1 LKKIKI
7 INDPVGGFIRIS
19 DKIHLD
25 LIDHPYFQRLRRI
38 QQLGLTNL
46 VFPGAHHTRFQ
57 HALGAFQ
64 LMNETIENL
73 RNKDVPITPEESK
86 ALLIAILLHDVGHG
100 PFSHALEESIV
111 ESTNHEELSLF
122 LMKALND
129 KFSGELEQGIQLFQ
143 DKYNR
148 PFFHE
153 LISSQLD
160 IDRLDYLRRDSFYT
174 GVSEGSIGSD
184 RIIRMMNVR
193 NDNLV
198 IEQKGIYSI
207 ENFLIARRLMYW
219 QVYLHKTVISAEQ
232 LMVKILARAKEL
244 ARKKIRLSASPA
256 LAFFLENDIKKD
268 DFNDF
273 KILDKF
279 AELDDS
285 DIIQSV
291 KLWTKS
297 EDPVL
302 SLLCNNLLNRKL
314 FKNEFFTEMINEQR
328 INDLKKLIVTKY
340 KVSLEDSKYFVFSD
354 SVTNYFY
361 DVSGTKINIL
371 LNDETIV
378 DITNT
383 LSGFNVSILTDPVQ
397 RFFLCYP
404 KIITETL

>member
-7 INDPVGGFIRIS
+7 INDPVGGFTRIS
-19 DKIHLD
+19 DKIILD

-38 QQLGLTNL
+38 KQLGLTHL

-57 HALGAFQ
+57 HALGSFQ
-64 LMNETIENL
+64 LMTETIDNL
-73 RNKDVPITPEESK
+73 KNKDVTISAEESK
-86 ALLIAILLHDVGHG
+86 ALLIAILLHDIGHG

-111 ESTNHEELSLF
+111 ESCTHEDFSLF
-122 LMKALND
+122 LMRVLNKRFD
-129 KFSGELEQGIQLFQ
+129 GQLEQGIELLQ
-143 DKYNR
+143 DKYHR

-207 ENFLIARRLMYW
+207 ENFLIARRFMYM

-244 ARKKIRLSASPA
+244 ARRKVKLYASPA
-256 LAFFLENDIKKD
+256 LTFFLENEIQKE
-268 DFNDF
+268 DFSDESV
-273 KILDKF
+273 LEKF
-279 AELDDS
+279 AELDDC

-291 KLWTKS
+291 KLWSHS
-297 EDPVL
+297 EDKVL
-302 SLLCNNLLNRKL
+302 SILSNFMLNRRL
-314 FKNEFFTEMINEQR
+314 FKTEFSNSKVDEQR
-328 INDLKKLIVTKY
+328 IDDLKKLTSKKY
-340 KVSLEDSKYFVFSD
+340 ELGLEDSKYFVFSD
-354 SVTNYFY
+354 SVINYFY
-361 DVSGTKINIL
+361 DFTGTKINIL
-371 LNDETIV
+371 LNNETVV
-378 DITNT
+378 DITNS
-383 LSGFNVSILTDPVQ
+383 LSGFNKSILTNPDH

-404 KIITETL
+404 KSLTEA

>member
-1 LKKIKI
+1 MKKIKI
-7 INDPVGGFIRIS
+7 INDPVGGFIRVS
-19 DKIHLD
+19 EKIHID

-38 QQLGLTNL
+38 KQLGLTNL
-46 VFPGAHHTRFQ
+46 VYPGAQHTRFQ

-73 RNKDVPITPEESK
+73 RNKDIPISADESK
-86 ALLIAILLHDVGHG
+86 ALLIAILLHDIGHG

-111 ESTNHEELSLF
+111 ESTDHEDISVF
-122 LMKALND
+122 LMKSLNK
-129 KFSGELEQGIQLFQ
+129 KFHGELEQGIQLFQ
-143 DKYNR
+143 DEYDR

-160 IDRLDYLRRDSFYT
+160 VDRLDYLRRDSFYT

-244 ARKKIRLSASPA
+244 SRRRIKLSASPS
-256 LAFFLENDIKKD
+256 LAFFLENEINKD
-268 DFNDF
+268 DFNDDI
-273 KILDKF
+273 ILDRF

-291 KLWTKS
+291 KLWTRS
-297 EDPVL
+297 DDLVL

-314 FKNEFFTEMINEQR
+314 FKIEFYNDKVGEQKME
-328 INDLKKLIVTKY
+328 DLKEHIVTKY
-340 KVSLEDSKYFVFSD
+340 KVCLEDCKYFVFSD

-404 KIITETL
+404 KNLTES

>member
-1 LKKIKI
+1 MKKIKI
-7 INDPVGGFIRIS
+7 IKDPVGGFIRIS
-19 DKIHLD
+19 EKIHLD
-25 LIDHPYFQRLRRI
+25 LIDHPYFQRMRRI
-38 QQLGLTNL
+38 KQLGLTHL
-46 VFPGAHHTRFQ
+46 VFPGAQHTRFQ
-57 HALGAFQ
+57 HALGSFQ

-73 RNKDVPITPEESK
+73 RNKDVVISDEESK
-86 ALLIAILLHDVGHG
+86 ALLIAILLHDIGHG

-111 ESTNHEELSLF
+111 ESTNHENFSLF
-122 LMKALND
+122 FMKALNK
-129 KFSGELEQGIQLFQ
+129 KFDGELERGMELFQ
-143 DKYNR
+143 DKYKR

-160 IDRLDYLRRDSFYT
+160 TDRLDYLRRDSFYT

-193 NDNLV
+193 NDKLV

-207 ENFLIARRLMYW
+207 ENFLIARRFMYM

-244 ARKKIRLSASPA
+244 ARRKVKLWASPA
-256 LAFFLENDIKKD
+256 LSFFLENEINND
-268 DFNDF
+268 DFNDE
-273 KILDKF
+273 KILQKF

-285 DIIQSV
+285 DIIQSI
-291 KLWTKS
+291 KIWTGAD
-297 EDPVL
+297 DPVL
-302 SLLCNNLLNRKL
+302 SFLCNFLLNRKL
-314 FKNEFFTEMINEQR
+314 FKTEFFKERVDEQKME
-328 INDLKKLIVTKY
+328 DLKQLISKKY
-340 KVSLEDSKYFVFSD
+340 QLGHEDCKYFVFSE

-371 LNDETIV
+371 LNNENVV

-383 LSGFNVSILTDPVQ
+383 LSGFNRSILTDPIQ

-404 KIITETL
+404 KGLTEA

>member
-1 LKKIKI
+1 MKKIKI

-19 DKIHLD
+19 EKIHLE

-38 QQLGLTNL
+38 KQLGLTNL

-57 HALGAFQ
+57 HSLGSFQ

-73 RNKDVPITPEESK
+73 KSKDVIITDEESK
-86 ALLIAILLHDVGHG
+86 ALLIAIMLHDIGHG

-111 ESTNHEELSLF
+111 ESTNHEDFSLF
-122 LMKALND
+122 FMKALNK
-129 KFSGELEQGIQLFQ
+129 KFDGELEQGIKLFQ
-143 DKYNR
+143 DHYHR

-193 NDNLV
+193 DDKLV

-207 ENFLIARRLMYW
+207 ENFLIARRFMYM

-244 ARKKIRLSASPA
+244 ARKKVKLSASPA
-256 LAFFLENDIKKD
+256 LSFFLENDIKKD
-268 DFNDF
+268 DFNDEN
-273 KILDKF
+273 ILEKF

-291 KLWTKS
+291 KLWTRS
-297 EDPVL
+297 EDNVL
-302 SLLCNNLLNRKL
+302 SLLSNYLLNRKL
-314 FKNEFFTEMINEQR
+314 FRTEFFNNKVEE
-328 INDLKKLIVTKY
+328 KKMSDMKTLLTKKY
-340 KVSLEDSKYFVFSD
+340 HLSLEDCKYFVFSD
-354 SVTNYFY
+354 SVINYFY
-361 DVSGTKINIL
+361 DISGTKINIL
-371 LNDETIV
+371 LNNEAVV

-383 LSGFNVSILTDPVQ
+383 LSGFNRSILSDPVQ

-404 KIITETL
+404 KSLTV

>member
-1 LKKIKI
+1 
-7 INDPVGGFIRIS
+7 VGGFVRVS
-19 DKIHLD
+19 EKIHLD

-38 QQLGLTNL
+38 NQLGLTHL
-46 VFPGAHHTRFQ
+46 VFPGANHTRFQ
-57 HALGAFQ
+57 HALGAYQ

-73 RNKDVPITPEESK
+73 RNKDVDISSDESK
-86 ALLIAILLHDVGHG
+86 ALLTAILLHDIGHG

-111 ESTNHEELSLF
+111 GSTNHEDISLF
-122 LMKALND
+122 LMKSLD
-129 KFSGELEQGIQLFQ
+129 KKFGGELTQGIELFQ
-143 DKYNR
+143 DHYHR

-193 NDNLV
+193 NDQLV

-244 ARKKIRLSASPA
+244 SGRKIKLPA
-256 LAFFLENDIKKD
+256 IDSLAFFLENDIQKE
-268 DFNDF
+268 DFNNEEV
-273 KILDKF
+273 LNKF
-279 AELDDS
+279 VGLDDN

-291 KLWTKS
+291 KLWTNS
-297 EDPVL
+297 SDQVL
-302 SLLCNNLLNRKL
+302 SMLCNNLLNRKL
-314 FKNEFFTEMINEQR
+314 FKIEFFNSEVNEQK
-328 INDLKKLIVTKY
+328 ITELKSQIVTKY
-340 KVSLEDSKYFVFSD
+340 KVCHEDSKYFVFSD

-371 LNDETIV
+371 LNNESIV

-397 RFFLCYP
+397 RYYLCYP
-404 KIITETL
+404 KILTESK